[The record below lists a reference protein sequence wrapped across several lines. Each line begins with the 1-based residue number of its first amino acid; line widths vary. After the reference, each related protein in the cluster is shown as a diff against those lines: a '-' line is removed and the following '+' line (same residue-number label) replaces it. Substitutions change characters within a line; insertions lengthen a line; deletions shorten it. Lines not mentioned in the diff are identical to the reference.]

1 MILELLI
8 RGILLG
14 MTYGLLAFPV
24 SLLFVTTGSVDVAI
38 GAYVVI
44 AAAVMFTIGG
54 PLGVIC
60 AIGAGVLAAAA
71 VGLLSLRLNRPGHVD
86 HVVPVL
92 ATFGVATFFESLI
105 LTVFGTSSMF
115 SPPIL
120 PSAEIFGI
128 RLNLQLFLN
137 AFICVL
143 ILIALMLVLQRSP
156 YGRAMRA
163 SAVNPTGASL
173 NGIPVRQV
181 WFSTYVLGGLLA
193 SITGILILYVT
204 GVDYSLG
211 FTFTIWGFGSA
222 LIFGMRSPLRG
233 FAGGTVIGIIQALS
247 AGYLNAGWAT
257 AMPLLCILVV
267 LSLER
272 MNRVASTGGRV

>member
-24 SLLFVTTGSVDVAI
+24 SLIFVTTGSVDVAI

-44 AAAVMFTIGG
+44 AAAVMFTVGG
-54 PLGVIC
+54 TAGLIY
-60 AIGAGVLAAAA
+60 AIGAGVLAAAM
-71 VGLLSLRLNRPGHVD
+71 VGLLALRLNRPGHVD

-105 LTVFGTSSMF
+105 LTVFGTGSMF
-115 SPPIL
+115 RPPIL
-120 PSAEIFGI
+120 SGVEIMGI

-137 AFICVL
+137 ALICIL
-143 ILIALMLVLQRSP
+143 ILIGLMLVLQRSP

-173 NGIPVRQV
+173 NGIPVRLV

-193 SITGILILYVT
+193 SITGVLVLYVS
-204 GVDYSLG
+204 GVDYSMG
-211 FTFTIWGFGSA
+211 FTYTIWGFGSA

-233 FAGGTVIGIIQALS
+233 FAGGTIIGVIQALS

-257 AMPLLCILVV
+257 AMPLLFILVV